1 MKLGIVFVSV
11 AALALTAFAV
21 PYAEGKSGP
30 GVDQRISGSSFVI
43 DVDDE
48 TGNTT
53 SRQNLLAKGKPGT
66 AQVTSQLE
74 FGPPLG
80 IDERCPR
87 DFPFGADLI
96 SFSFVETFNDGSLLT
111 GAASPGQAVCS
122 DGFAFVADMVGVL
135 TGGTGR
141 FEGAAGTWAAFAA
154 TPGENSGAT
163 GTFTADFD

>member
-1 MKLGIVFVSV
+1 MKPGMILISI
-11 AALALTAFAV
+11 AALALAVFAA
-21 PYAEGKSGP
+21 PDARGDSGP
-30 GVDQRISGSSFVI
+30 GVNQRLFGSTFTI

-53 SRQNLLAKGKPGT
+53 SQQNMVAKGQPGK
-66 AQVTSQLE
+66 AQVVSLLE

-80 IDERCPR
+80 IDPRCPEEL
-87 DFPFGADLI
+87 PFGSDLI
-96 SFSFVETFNDGSLLT
+96 SFAFVETFNDGSILT

-122 DGFAFVADMVGVL
+122 DGATFAADIVGVL

-141 FEGAAGTWAAFAA
+141 FEDASGTWAATAS
-154 TPGENSGAT
+154 TPAENNSIT